1 MRKTFPIT
9 PMPVQNPNPKLNL
22 LIYMAT
28 KVGII
33 GAGGMVGYHIAGF
46 KEAGAEIAAIADM
59 NLEAAQK
66 VAEKNGIGQAL
77 SLIHI

>member
-1 MRKTFPIT
+1 
-9 PMPVQNPNPKLNL
+9 
-22 LIYMAT
+22 MAT

-66 VAEKNGIGQAL
+66 VAEENGIGQAFGDVN
-77 SLIHI
+77 